1 MLDDE
6 LTTSLSIQSETLGYH
21 THNQSN
27 TTNAQESNSTYEHIF
42 PLGPDY
48 QEPSRLISKLP
59 EFSQRTEEPSK
70 QANTGTYKFKCIF
83 IHLHWFIVT
92 MLHFRFDQQFCF

>member
-70 QANTGTYKFKCIF
+70 QANTGTYKFKCIY
-83 IHLHWFIVT
+83 IHLH
-92 MLHFRFDQQFCF
+92 